1 MMADPNFSSVTCLM
15 EFFGG
20 SPESSAN
27 DRLGL
32 GWTNFGSV
40 SSVSDAGALTGYYAS
55 FPGAGARLTT
65 PAIAG
70 FFPGTGN
77 FVIDFG
83 IKVTSFSDGATIA
96 DCSNG
101 TANGWVV
108 RIAYPAGTIIV
119 WKGDTTFV
127 LNGSTAVT
135 DGARHHVAIVR
146 SGSTTRLFIDGVLD
160 ASTGDTLNYSAGS
173 TTLCLG
179 ARLISG
185 SPTLPL
191 SGKMDFFRISIG
203 TDRGWTAAFTPPT
216 IDQIAPQF
224 SLLISDL
231 LEAGDS
237 SGTNFLINASCTDFA
252 QITSAAFLMWHFIA
266 SDGLALSPS
275 SGGVLIASANAA
287 DSLSASE
294 SLIATCWLSESA
306 TDGLMVTDIG
316 SGAMIALVSASDGVS
331 IYEAIVQ
338 PGSLDDLVSVWVANA
353 ATAAH
358 SRYAQYGFNSFARFS
373 GKHYGCKSDGIYEL
387 NGDLDGTDPIKWTAT
402 LPETDLGTDEIKRL
416 PYVYIGAK
424 ASGNLVLKVIKGPG
438 QIYHFDVVMSGR
450 EDRAGR
456 ARLAKGLEGR
466 YWRLEIASDTER
478 VELDS
483 IEFHPVKVFRRV

>member
-1 MMADPNFSSVTCLM
+1 MADPNFSSVTCLM

-237 SGTNFLINASCTDFA
+237 SGTNFLINASCADFA
-252 QITSAAFLMWHFIA
+252 QITSAASLMWHFIA

-294 SLIATCWLSESA
+294 SLVATCRLSESA

-316 SGAMIALVSASDGVS
+316 SGATIALVSASDGVS

-338 PGSLDDLVSVWVANA
+338 PDSLDDLVSVWVANA

-358 SRYAQYGFNSFARFS
+358 SRYAQYGFNSFARFG

-387 NGDLDGTDPIKWTAT
+387 NGDLDGTSPIKWTVT
-402 LPETDLGTDEIKRL
+402 MPEMDFGTSNLKRFESI
-416 PYVYIGAK
+416 YVGMR
-424 ASGNLVLKVIKGPG
+424 ASGQIVLKVVQDKNN
-438 QIYHFDVVMSGR
+438 IYHYDVIPSGN
-450 EDRAGR
+450 DARASRAILGR
-456 ARLAKGLEGR
+456 GLIGR
-466 YWRLEIASDTER
+466 YWQFELASDTNR
-478 VELDS
+478 AELES
-483 IEFHPVKVFRRV
+483 IDYSMAITSRRV